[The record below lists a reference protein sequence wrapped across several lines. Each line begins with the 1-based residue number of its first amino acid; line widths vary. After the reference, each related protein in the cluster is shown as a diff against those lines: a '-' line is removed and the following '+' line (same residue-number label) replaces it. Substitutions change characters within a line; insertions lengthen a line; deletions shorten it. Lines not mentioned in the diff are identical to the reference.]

1 VASSFSLQASE
12 VIDELLVPDLG
23 VIGRRVVAEQK
34 DPLEDLVSIAGA
46 LAVVERMAGSRHQS
60 NLATFAK

>member
-1 VASSFSLQASE
+1 M
-12 VIDELLVPDLG
+12 IDELLVPDLG

>member
-1 VASSFSLQASE
+1 
-12 VIDELLVPDLG
+12 VIDELLVRDLE
-23 VIGRRVVAEQK
+23 VIGRRVAAEQK

-46 LAVVERMAGSRHQS
+46 LAVVERMAGSKNQC